1 MLIHEMIVKDLE
13 RETNEGFNLNTLFPF
28 TNDNLRRKKLKKEKI
43 RINLTNKTRFPRL
56 LSKLSLD
63 IN

>member
-28 TNDNLRRKKLKKEKI
+28 TNDNLRKKKL
-43 RINLTNKTRFPRL
+43 
-56 LSKLSLD
+56 
-63 IN
+63 